1 LPPLQCTRS
10 ATLQGPKVTYTDANS
25 TPAKQNRRTWR
36 KKAAQY
42 AEMARCVRREDRRAA
57 LERCAEFCGR
67 MADRST

>member
-1 LPPLQCTRS
+1 M
-10 ATLQGPKVTYTDANS
+10 TYTDANS

-36 KKAAQY
+36 KKAGQY